1 MKEQSLRGCSF
12 LLRMPCDVSLRN
24 GNNNKQNY
32 RELFSCLLF
41 LTNKFCY
48 TLVYIIK
55 RTYICHTERDEKR
68 AALVGLGNSSNYSEN
83 RDIASSSNGG
93 PRLRVAFMPVDYKG
107 GEHSKPVIRSFIASL
122 VRLHYKAMLIQKISI
137 ASFYKNSTDMIFY
150 FSGTGNS
157 AWVARQLAEGQN
169 EELLSIAMEIDR
181 NKAYKLKEGEKVGFV
196 FPVYA
201 WGPPKIVLRFIHQLK
216 LDKPGYL
223 FFVCTCGDDT
233 GRTAQ
238 IFSSAVTRKGWQ
250 CVAGYSVTMPNTYV
264 SLPGF
269 DVDDKDIETQKVQN
283 AVARVRFINEE
294 ITSRAQMKQYNC
306 HEGALPFTKSY
317 LLRPLFNAFLMSPKP
332 FHATEACIGCKKCEK
347 VCPVGNITVTDRPVW
362 GGNCTQCLACY
373 HVCPVHAVEYGKM
386 TGKKGQYKG
395 RLLKDL

>member
-1 MKEQSLRGCSF
+1 MSVLAEMIQAGLHKFF
-12 LLRMPCDVSLRN
+12 LLPLP
-24 GNNNKQNY
+24 G
-32 RELFSCLLF
+32 
-41 LTNKFCY
+41 
-48 TLVYIIK
+48 
-55 RTYICHTERDEKR
+55 
-68 AALVGLGNSSNYSEN
+68 
-83 RDIASSSNGG
+83 
-93 PRLRVAFMPVDYKG
+93 
-107 GEHSKPVIRSFIASL
+107 
-122 VRLHYKAMLIQKISI
+122 
-137 ASFYKNSTDMIFY
+137 
-150 FSGTGNS
+150 
-157 AWVARQLAEGQN
+157 
-169 EELLSIAMEIDR
+169 
-181 NKAYKLKEGEKVGFV
+181 KVGN
-196 FPVYA
+196 
-201 WGPPKIVLRFIHQLK
+201 VLPAIRL
-216 LDKPGYL
+216 L
-223 FFVCTCGDDT
+223 C
-233 GRTAQ
+233 R
-238 IFSSAVTRKGWQ
+238 
-250 CVAGYSVTMPNTYV
+250 NTYV

>member
-1 MKEQSLRGCSF
+1 MF
-12 LLRMPCDVSLRN
+12 
-24 GNNNKQNY
+24 
-32 RELFSCLLF
+32 
-41 LTNKFCY
+41 
-48 TLVYIIK
+48 
-55 RTYICHTERDEKR
+55 
-68 AALVGLGNSSNYSEN
+68 
-83 RDIASSSNGG
+83 
-93 PRLRVAFMPVDYKG
+93 
-107 GEHSKPVIRSFIASL
+107 
-122 VRLHYKAMLIQKISI
+122 
-137 ASFYKNSTDMIFY
+137 
-150 FSGTGNS
+150 
-157 AWVARQLAEGQN
+157 
-169 EELLSIAMEIDR
+169 
-181 NKAYKLKEGEKVGFV
+181 

>member
-1 MKEQSLRGCSF
+1 
-12 LLRMPCDVSLRN
+12 
-24 GNNNKQNY
+24 
-32 RELFSCLLF
+32 
-41 LTNKFCY
+41 
-48 TLVYIIK
+48 
-55 RTYICHTERDEKR
+55 
-68 AALVGLGNSSNYSEN
+68 
-83 RDIASSSNGG
+83 
-93 PRLRVAFMPVDYKG
+93 
-107 GEHSKPVIRSFIASL
+107 
-122 VRLHYKAMLIQKISI
+122 
-137 ASFYKNSTDMIFY
+137 MIFY

-196 FPVYA
+196 FPIYA

-395 RLLKDL
+395 RLLKDSIDTH

>member
-1 MKEQSLRGCSF
+1 MAGPGGDSDCRSRRGF
-12 LLRMPCDVSLRN
+12 TAPARRI
-24 GNNNKQNY
+24 
-32 RELFSCLLF
+32 
-41 LTNKFCY
+41 T
-48 TLVYIIK
+48 K
-55 RTYICHTERDEKR
+55 R
-68 AALVGLGNSSNYSEN
+68 
-83 RDIASSSNGG
+83 GG
-93 PRLRVAFMPVDYKG
+93 S
-107 GEHSKPVIRSFIASL
+107 SKPVIRSFIASL

-395 RLLKDL
+395 RLLKDSIDTH